1 MAYMP
6 ANDAPSA
13 KLATAYVTIDGNRYA
28 CLMAKSFEG
37 KMNVETKEVPA
48 LGRTV
53 KGVKAVGASI
63 KFSMVVYKV
72 TEIFD
77 ELMERYKNTGLLP
90 TFDIQ
95 TTNEDPATSIGRSTK
110 IYTDCVIDGD
120 VLLSM
125 FDADGDFVEQTI
137 EGYAQDFSRPEK
149 YTNPSYMWEYD
160 KMSNFSAFM
169 KSNKKQRQNELYAA
183 TKSLTDENGVPL
195 LWELRPV
202 TTRENEAIREQCTTE
217 VQVAGK
223 PGMYRQRVDTSE
235 YQAKLMA
242 AAVVTPNL
250 NDAELQDSY
259 GVMSAEELLKEMLDD
274 AGEYTELAVKVQQ
287 ISGFTTLA
295 EDVEAVKN

>member
-6 ANDAPSA
+6 MNDAPSA

-28 CLMAKSFEG
+28 LLMAKNFEG
-37 KMNVETKEVPA
+37 KMNVETKEVPT

-63 KFSMVVYKV
+63 KFSMTVYKV

-77 ELMERYKNTGLLP
+77 ELVERYKNTGLLP

-110 IYTDCVIDGD
+110 IFTDCVIDGD

-149 YTNPSYMWEYD
+149 YTNPSYM
-160 KMSNFSAFM
+160 
-169 KSNKKQRQNELYAA
+169 
-183 TKSLTDENGVPL
+183 
-195 LWELRPV
+195 
-202 TTRENEAIREQCTTE
+202 
-217 VQVAGK
+217 
-223 PGMYRQRVDTSE
+223 
-235 YQAKLMA
+235 
-242 AAVVTPNL
+242 
-250 NDAELQDSY
+250 
-259 GVMSAEELLKEMLDD
+259 
-274 AGEYTELAVKVQQ
+274 
-287 ISGFTTLA
+287 
-295 EDVEAVKN
+295 